1 MDFIFILL
9 GVLIILALFDVG
21 SFIYNKMGVHHFA
34 VAGFLLALLLL
45 LFVPDIKLN
54 SFTISVAGFILP
66 LIICFK
72 FFPKLRSRRRIS
84 AFIVSLLII
93 LTSVL
98 LYKLVDFSI
107 FEYSLIKPYMPLSI
121 VLGLITYLIC
131 RRSSVS
137 FLALFF
143 GLNLG
148 EILFY
153 QIKYSG
159 DFVLAL
165 GSRELLTAFIIS
177 LLTSLICEGVYGVHV
192 KRKKVKY
199 EKKLERLKTIEK

>member
-34 VAGFLLALLLL
+34 VASFLLALLLL

-177 LLTSLICEGVYGVHV
+177 LLTSLICEGVYGAHV

>member
-34 VAGFLLALLLL
+34 VASFLLALLLL

-165 GSRELLTAFIIS
+165 GSRELLTVFIIS
-177 LLTSLICEGVYGVHV
+177 LLTSLICEGVYGAHV

>member
-9 GVLIILALFDVG
+9 GELIVLALFDVG

-34 VAGFLLALLLL
+34 VASFLLALLLL

-177 LLTSLICEGVYGVHV
+177 LLTSLICEGVYGAHV

>member
-34 VAGFLLALLLL
+34 VASFLLALLLL

-98 LYKLVDFSI
+98 LYKLVDFST

-159 DFVLAL
+159 DFVLVL

-177 LLTSLICEGVYGVHV
+177 LLTSLICEGVYGAHV